1 MHCTNAG
8 TSDALIGEVF
18 VSEPL
23 GSEVYAYVE
32 NGGKEMVSR
41 LDPRTG
47 ARVGQK
53 VDLVADMGKMH
64 IFDRETEKALV

>member
-1 MHCTNAG
+1 MPRNSQPVKLG
-8 TSDALIGEVF
+8 DDLLQQF
-18 VSEPL
+18 EPL
-23 GSEVYAYVE
+23 GSEVFAYVE

-47 ARVGQK
+47 VRVGQP
-53 VDLVADMGKMH
+53 VDLVVDMGKMH